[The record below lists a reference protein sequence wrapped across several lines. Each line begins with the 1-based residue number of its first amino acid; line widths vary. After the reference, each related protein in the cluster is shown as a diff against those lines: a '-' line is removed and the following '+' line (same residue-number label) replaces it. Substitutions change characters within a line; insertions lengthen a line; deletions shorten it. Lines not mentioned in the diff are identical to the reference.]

1 MKKFILAI
9 DQGTTSSRAILF
21 DHQGKYTYSAQ
32 REVQCIYPNEGWVEE
47 DPIELWVSVVDV
59 VNEVLIKAG
68 ATWDDVDSIGITNQ
82 RETTIIW
89 DKNTG
94 KPIYNA
100 IVWQCRRTSEY
111 TEKLIQQG

>member
-47 DPIELWVSVVDV
+47 DPIELWVSEL
-59 VNEVLIKAG
+59 NSHLGNILLQ
-68 ATWDDVDSIGITNQ
+68 Q
-82 RETTIIW
+82 RNIL
-89 DKNTG
+89 
-94 KPIYNA
+94 
-100 IVWQCRRTSEY
+100 
-111 TEKLIQQG
+111 EKLQVLQLQLLLKFVLEEDP